1 MSPMSDSVLDMSAA
15 AQAMAVLHL
24 GDLEIINA
32 SSTTT
37 GTAIPTTAHPTIGRL
52 GTFPHEI
59 LMEVF
64 RHSLVRA
71 KQPIC
76 LRSKYLREALA
87 RALGSKTDRSQDFN
101 VFLVSKA
108 FYYAATEVYYG
119 GNTFDLGYA
128 EDLCEISETLGP
140 GRKSLIRAVKLK
152 LHWCIGLGFNKV
164 GQEVLGPEVK
174 KALEE
179 YAALQ
184 RLEVSVNPVGRHH
197 NWLPPDAKPLIE
209 DWVAWNWTPAGVVVE
224 WDLPRLNIV

>member
-24 GDLEIINA
+24 GDPEFINA
-32 SSTTT
+32 SVTTT

-71 KQPIC
+71 KQPVC
-76 LRSKYLREALA
+76 LRSKYMREALA
-87 RALGSKTDRSQDFN
+87 RALGDKTDRSRNFN
-101 VFLVSKA
+101 VFLVNKA
-108 FYYAATEVYYG
+108 FYFAATEVYYG
-119 GNTFDLGYA
+119 GNAFELGYA
-128 EDLCEISETLGP
+128 EDVTETSKTIGP
-140 GRKSLIRAVKLK
+140 GRKSFIKSVKLK
-152 LHWCIGLGFNKV
+152 LHWCVALGFNKV

-174 KALEE
+174 RALEE

-184 RLEVSVNPVGRHH
+184 NLEVSVNPVGRHH

-209 DWVAWNWTPAGVVVE
+209 DWVARNWTLAGVVE
-224 WDLPRLNIV
+224 WDLPRVDIV